1 MSGRWLDPLVER
13 LGVNRRDLTVFLL
26 SLLLAFGVWLLY
38 NMNLSYSA
46 TLQARVYLKSNLPGY
61 FPQSSDPVIVEARCR
76 ATGYDV
82 IRARRRMR
90 GRPVT
95 IPVEPELLTQDA
107 DGAFLLSSNALGA
120 HIGELFGSEVRLES
134 FISPSYAFRFPQ
146 ENHKTVPVIPVSY
159 LTFRPQYMQKEPL
172 SVEPDSVI
180 VYGDA
185 AYLDNI
191 ERVYTRRISLTNI
204 SASQTGRIAL
214 ENPRNVRLSDAEVGY
229 FLGVTRYVELRKTV
243 SLTARNVPSGK
254 KVSIYPS
261 TAEVLLRCVF
271 PMASDRSGE
280 MQFYIDYADFAGSL
294 SGKCVARTDALPK
307 GVINWS
313 MQPEV
318 FECVEEE
325 K

>member
-1 MSGRWLDPLVER
+1 MSGRWLDPLVEK
-13 LGVNRRDLTVFLL
+13 LSVNRRDLTVFLL

-38 NMNLSYSA
+38 NMNQSYSA

-82 IRARRRMR
+82 LRCRRRLR
-90 GRPVT
+90 GRPVI
-95 IPVEPELLTQDA
+95 IPVEPELLTQNE
-107 DGAFLLSSNALGA
+107 GGEFLLSSNALGA

-134 FISPSYAFRFPQ
+134 FISPAYAFRFPQ
-146 ENHKTVPVIPVSY
+146 ENHKTVPVVPVSY
-159 LTFRPQYMQKEPL
+159 LSFRPQYMQKDRL
-172 SVEPDSVI
+172 RLEPDSVI
-180 VYGDA
+180 VYGA
-185 AYLDNI
+185 EAYLDNV
-191 ERVYTRRISLTNI
+191 ERVYTRRISLSGLSST
-204 SASQTGRIAL
+204 QTGRIAL
-214 ENPRNVRLSDAEVGY
+214 ETPRNVRLSDSEVGY
-229 FLGVTRYVELRKTV
+229 VLEVTRYVELRRTV

-271 PMASDRSGE
+271 PMAADRSGE

-294 SGKCVARTDALPK
+294 SGKCVARCDALPQ
-307 GVINWS
+307 GIINWS

-318 FECVEEE
+318 FECVEEG

>member
-13 LGVNRRDLTVFLL
+13 LSVNRRDLTVFLL

-38 NMNLSYSA
+38 NMNLNYSA

-61 FPQSSDPVIVEARCR
+61 FPQSSEPVIVEARCR

-82 IRARRRMR
+82 IRSRRRMR

-95 IPVEPELLTQDA
+95 IPVEPELLTQNA
-107 DGAFLLSSNALGA
+107 EGEFLLSSYSLGA

-134 FISPSYAFRFPQ
+134 FISPTYAFRFPQ

-159 LTFRPQYMQKEPL
+159 LTFRSQYMQKDRL
-172 SVEPDSVI
+172 RLEPDSVI

-185 AYLDNI
+185 AYLENI
-191 ERVYTRRISLTNI
+191 ERVYTRRISLSNV
-204 SASQTGRIAL
+204 SATQTGKIAL
-214 ENPRNVRLSDAEVGY
+214 ENPRNVRLSDSEVGY
-229 FLGVTRYVELRKTV
+229 VLDVTRYVELRKTV
-243 SLTARNVPSGK
+243 SVTTRNVPSGRNLS
-254 KVSIYPS
+254 VFPS
-261 TAEVLLRCVF
+261 TAEVLFRCVF
-271 PMASDRSGE
+271 PLSSDRTSE
-280 MQFYIDYADFAGSL
+280 MQFYVDYADFANSV
-294 SGKCVARTDALPK
+294 SGKCVARTDALPQ

-318 FECVEEE
+318 FECVEVGR
-325 K
+325 